1 MRARTA
7 APILFATLLPG
18 LASASRAHDYWLRLS
33 NDRPPAG
40 ERVAVSHF
48 VGEELAGEPVP
59 RNPFAIARFEAV
71 TPAGSRPVVGLDG
84 VSPSGYFVA
93 DAARHTTVVYQ
104 SRNSFVELESAK
116 FERYLELEGLESIGA
131 LRRQLGEESRVA
143 REAFARSAKVLAC
156 APGGDSARR
165 SLPAAAVGL
174 DLEIVPGSDLCIAR
188 PGDRI
193 PFRLLLHGAPAAD
206 LLVVARSEAAP
217 AAPLSA
223 RTDEQGRVELELGRA
238 GFWLVK
244 AVQMERAEGTPDVE
258 WQSRWA
264 SLTFTLRDR
273 R

>member
-1 MRARTA
+1 MRAQTA
-7 APILFATLLPG
+7 ARILFAALLPG

-59 RNPFAIARFEAV
+59 RNLFAIARFEAV

-84 VSPSGYFVA
+84 VAPAGYFVA
-93 DAARHTTVVYQ
+93 DEALRTTVVYQ
-104 SRNSFVELESAK
+104 SRNSFVELEAAK

-143 REAFARSAKVLAC
+143 REAFARSAKALAC
-156 APGGDSARR
+156 APGGDSTRR
-165 SLPAAAVGL
+165 SPPAAVGL

-193 PFRLLLHGAPAAD
+193 PFRLLLHGAPAAG
-206 LLVVARSEAAP
+206 LLVVARNEGAP
-217 AAPLSA
+217 AAALSA

-244 AVQMERAEGTPDVE
+244 AVQMERAEGVPDVE